1 MSRARARVIF
11 LLLVLILLVSSI
23 VLGLLPWWLG
33 QG

>member
-33 QG
+33 RG